1 MDKIIAGLKKK
12 IIEII
17 KKSNNPEDPIHTI
30 NTLEWM
36 IKLEPQADEAL
47 KIAALGHDIER
58 AISKRKIKR
67 ENYTNYEEF
76 KKAHALNS
84 AEVLNKLMET
94 FKVKKELRE
103 EIFYLV
109 NHHETGG
116 NKRANL
122 LKNADSLS
130 FFQVNLPYYFIRNNL
145 DETKGRCVWGYH
157 RLSANLREMVSR
169 FSYNDERI
177 TLLVKNLP
185 QHLKDP
191 NYFF

>member
-1 MDKIIAGLKKK
+1 MDKIIAELKKK

-17 KKSNNPEDPIHTI
+17 KKSNNPEDPIHAK

-58 AISKRKIKR
+58 SISKRKIKR
-67 ENYTNYEEF
+67 ENYKNYEEF

-145 DETKGRCVWGYH
+145 DETKRRCVWGYH
-157 RLSANLREMVSR
+157 RLSANLREIVSR

-185 QHLKDP
+185 QYLKDP

>member
-1 MDKIIAGLKKK
+1 MDEIIAGLKKK
-12 IIEII
+12 IMEII
-17 KKSNNPEDPIHTI
+17 KKSSNPEDPIHAR

-67 ENYTNYEEF
+67 ENYTKYEEF

-84 AEVLNKLMET
+84 AEVLSKLMGI

-109 NHHETGG
+109 CHHETGG

-145 DETKGRCVWGYH
+145 DETKKRCKWGYR
-157 RLSANLREMVSR
+157 RLPANLRKIVSR
-169 FSYNDERI
+169 FSYNDKRI
-177 TLLVKNLP
+177 TLLVKKLP
-185 QHLKDP
+185 QYSKEDT
-191 NYFF
+191 

>member
-1 MDKIIAGLKKK
+1 
-12 IIEII
+12 
-17 KKSNNPEDPIHTI
+17 
-30 NTLEWM
+30 M

-84 AEVLNKLMET
+84 AEVLSKLMET

-145 DETKGRCVWGYH
+145 DETKKRCVWGYH
-157 RLSANLREMVSR
+157 RLPANLRKIVSR
-169 FSYNDERI
+169 SP
-177 TLLVKNLP
+177 L
-185 QHLKDP
+185 
-191 NYFF
+191 

>member
-1 MDKIIAGLKKK
+1 MGEIIAGLKKK
-12 IIEII
+12 IVEII
-17 KKSNNPEDPIHTI
+17 KKSSNPEDPIHAK
-30 NTLEWM
+30 NTLEWV

-58 AISKRKIKR
+58 AIDKRKIKR
-67 ENYTNYEEF
+67 KNYTNYEEF

-84 AEVLNKLMET
+84 AEVLSKLMGI

-130 FFQVNLPYYFIRNNL
+130 FFQVNLPYYFIRNDL
-145 DETKGRCVWGYH
+145 DETKKRCKWGYR
-157 RLSANLREMVSR
+157 RLPANLRKIVSR
-169 FSYNDERI
+169 FFYDDERI
-177 TLLVKNLP
+177 TLLVKKLP
-185 QHLKDP
+185 QYLKEDT
-191 NYFF
+191 

>member
-1 MDKIIAGLKKK
+1 MDEIIAGLKKK
-12 IIEII
+12 IVEII
-17 KKSNNPEDPIHTI
+17 KKSSNPEDPIHAR

-84 AEVLNKLMET
+84 TGILSKLMET

-145 DETKGRCVWGYH
+145 DETKKRCKWGYR
-157 RLSANLREMVSR
+157 RLPANLRRIVSR
-169 FSYNDERI
+169 FSYNDKRI
-177 TLLVKNLP
+177 TLLVKKLP
-185 QHLKDP
+185 QYLKEDT
-191 NYFF
+191 

>member
-1 MDKIIAGLKKK
+1 MDEIIAGLKKK
-12 IIEII
+12 IVEII
-17 KKSNNPEDPIHTI
+17 KKSSNPADPIHAK

-84 AEVLNKLMET
+84 AEVLTRLMKI

-122 LKNADSLS
+122 LKNADSIS

-145 DETKGRCVWGYH
+145 YETKKRCIWGYH
-157 RLSANLREMVSR
+157 RLPENLRKILSR
-169 FSYNDERI
+169 FSYNDKRI

-185 QHLKDP
+185 QYLKEDT
-191 NYFF
+191 

>member
-1 MDKIIAGLKKK
+1 MDEIIAGLKKR
-12 IIEII
+12 IVEII
-17 KKSNNPEDPIHTI
+17 KKSSNPEDPIHAK

-84 AEVLNKLMET
+84 TEVLSKLMET

-145 DETKGRCVWGYH
+145 GETKKRCVWGYH
-157 RLSANLREMVSR
+157 RRVNGVRS
-169 FSYNDERI
+169 
-177 TLLVKNLP
+177 
-185 QHLKDP
+185 
-191 NYFF
+191 

>member
-1 MDKIIAGLKKK
+1 MDKIIARLKKK
-12 IIEII
+12 IVGII
-17 KKSNNPEDPIHTI
+17 KKSSTPEDPIHAK

-84 AEVLNKLMET
+84 AEILSKLMET
-94 FKVKKELRE
+94 FKLKKELRE

-145 DETKGRCVWGYH
+145 DETKKRCVWGYH
-157 RLSANLREMVSR
+157 RLPANLRKIVSR

-185 QHLKDP
+185 RYLKEDT
-191 NYFF
+191 